1 MKAFKGWLT
10 AKDPATK
17 TEVPFFVR
25 TRSQDIEILNPIDI
39 EKKLIKT
46 SNIYTLSQRRDFID
60 YSMYAFT
67 ADSKSIYGVT
77 MKKAYIEYRLYRD
90 GSYTINGTVR
100 IPKTSSKA
108 ITEIENLFLTYQQ
121 DLVGASSFIRFPL
134 PYGLLGSKIND
145 IFHVTTFSDFL
156 DIKCGRCYGSGDSA
170 DAGTSYA
177 TMKPC
182 NYMAFI
188 PTLIDDADLGLRL
201 PEGVGCVHE
210 IIALPID
217 NQSTGNKDYVVQF
230 NIKSRYTTDI
240 NEN

>member
-39 EKKLIKT
+39 EKKLTKT

-60 YSMYAFT
+60 YSMYVFT
-67 ADSKSIYGVT
+67 ANTKSVYGVT
-77 MKKAYIEYRLYRD
+77 MKKAYIEYCLYRN

-108 ITEIENLFLTYQQ
+108 LTETEKLLLTYQQ
-121 DLVGASSFIRFPL
+121 ELVSSSNFIRFPL
-134 PYGLLGSKIND
+134 PYGLIGSEINN

-156 DIKCGRCYGSGDSA
+156 DIKCGRCFGTSENA
-170 DAGTSYA
+170 DTGNSYA

-182 NYMAFI
+182 ECMAFI
-188 PTLIDDADLGLRL
+188 PTLVDDSDLSLRL
-201 PEGVGCVHE
+201 PNGVGCIHE
-210 IIALPID
+210 IIALPVD
-217 NQSTGNKDYVVQF
+217 NQLTGNKDYVVQF
-230 NIKSRYTTDI
+230 NIKSRYTTDV